1 MVDSTRSGDV
11 VDQCA
16 ARAAEFVVED
26 DASRECQEALKD
38 ALFDSVKGAGAVAF
52 ECEQVFA
59 GPEDRL
65 DALPDWGEVGS
76 LSGLVFAAW
85 PHDRRVELADG
96 RGELAAGVA
105 FVSEQCFAAV
115 ALATGKQFE
124 SDFALVAFGRG
135 ERERPRGAVWGED
148 RVEPEAP
155 EVAGVRGAIPVVG
168 SISEGGALDGL
179 PAPGALNRGR
189 VDQQQIVLVP
199 GA

>member
-65 DALPDWGEVGS
+65 DALPDWGEVGPCPGSS
-76 LSGLVFAAW
+76 L
-85 PHDRRVELADG
+85 RRG
-96 RGELAAGVA
+96 RTIVA
-105 FVSEQCFAAV
+105 SSLLTAV
-115 ALATGKQFE
+115 AN
-124 SDFALVAFGRG
+124 S
-135 ERERPRGAVWGED
+135 RPA
-148 RVEPEAP
+148 
-155 EVAGVRGAIPVVG
+155 
-168 SISEGGALDGL
+168 
-179 PAPGALNRGR
+179 
-189 VDQQQIVLVP
+189 
-199 GA
+199 